1 MFHQLVPLPACA
13 KLLWLCPTLC
23 GPVVHSPPGS
33 SALGILQARIL
44 ERVAVP
50 SSRGLPDLV
59 IEPKSLT
66 FTCTGK
72 QVLYH

>member
-1 MFHQLVPLPACA
+1 MFHQLAPLPACA
-13 KLLWLCPTLC
+13 KLLWLCSTVQSC
-23 GPVVHSPPGS
+23 GPQPTGLLCPWNSPGKNT
-33 SALGILQARIL
+33 G
-44 ERVAVP
+44 VGVP
-50 SSRGLPDLV
+50 SSRGLPNPV